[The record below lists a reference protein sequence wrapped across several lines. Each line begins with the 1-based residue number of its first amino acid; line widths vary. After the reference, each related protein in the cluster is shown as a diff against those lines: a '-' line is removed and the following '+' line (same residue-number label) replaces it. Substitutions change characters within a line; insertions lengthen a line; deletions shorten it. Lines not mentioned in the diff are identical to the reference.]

1 MPIIKHFEQFLTTKH
16 IIPKKRISFY
26 LGWVTQCLAFLDKAE
41 KDDIPPEDM
50 DRFLRHLENFREEWQ
65 VRQAKEALD
74 LFGYFKS
81 NDLFRNPSTDT
92 SSEDQWK
99 AAANMLKI
107 SLRVKHR
114 SLNTEKTYL
123 GWLRSFYRY
132 AKDRTPSELDS
143 SHVQHFLTYLAVEK
157 NVAPSTQNQAF
168 NALLFFF
175 RHVLNKD
182 LDDISHVVRAHPK
195 RKIPVV
201 LTRREVQ
208 SLFEYLD
215 GTAQLMARLIY
226 GAGLRLQECLNLRVK
241 DIDFETNLL
250 SVKSGKGDKDRLT
263 VLPENLKPD
272 LDHHLKE
279 VRDLYDI
286 DRQNDVA
293 GVFLPNALERKYPNA
308 GKEWGWQWVFPSR
321 SLSIDPRT
329 RILRRH
335 HLYPT
340 VLQRKIREAARKA
353 NLTKHVTV
361 HTLRHSFATHMLEN
375 GYDIRTIQD
384 LLGHVNVQTTMIYT
398 HVAVKNRLGVRSPLD
413 SINTQPE

>member
-1 MPIIKHFEQFLTTKH
+1 M
-16 IIPKKRISFY
+16 
-26 LGWVTQCLAFLDKAE
+26 
-41 KDDIPPEDM
+41 
-50 DRFLRHLENFREEWQ
+50 
-65 VRQAKEALD
+65 
-74 LFGYFKS
+74 
-81 NDLFRNPSTDT
+81 
-92 SSEDQWK
+92 
-99 AAANMLKI
+99 
-107 SLRVKHR
+107 
-114 SLNTEKTYL
+114 
-123 GWLRSFYRY
+123 
-132 AKDRTPSELDS
+132 
-143 SHVQHFLTYLAVEK
+143 
-157 NVAPSTQNQAF
+157 
-168 NALLFFF
+168 
-175 RHVLNKD
+175 
-182 LDDISHVVRAHPK
+182 
-195 RKIPVV
+195 
-201 LTRREVQ
+201 
-208 SLFEYLD
+208 
-215 GTAQLMARLIY
+215 
-226 GAGLRLQECLNLRVK
+226 
-241 DIDFETNLL
+241 
-250 SVKSGKGDKDRLT
+250 KSGKGDKDRVT

-286 DRQNDVA
+286 DRRNDVA
-293 GVFLPNALERKYPNA
+293 GVFLPNAPERKYPNA

-353 NLTKHVTV
+353 KLTKHVTV

>member
-99 AAANMLKI
+99 AAANMLKN

>member
-99 AAANMLKI
+99 AAANMLKN

-215 GTAQLMARLIY
+215 GTAHLMARLIY